1 MAPVFFEL
9 GRVRTDPG
17 TAPARGLSQSQAFGG
32 GRSNGGERSRFPR
45 TTWVGPDPWP
55 GIGRTHRQGIQPMLK
70 ITVEGYVR
78 RSKEDSTPTRTLKLE
93 GKLIGPWVE
102 ELERVWNAVTSEQA
116 AKHVVV
122 DLCDVLFV

>member
-1 MAPVFFEL
+1 
-9 GRVRTDPG
+9 
-17 TAPARGLSQSQAFGG
+17 
-32 GRSNGGERSRFPR
+32 
-45 TTWVGPDPWP
+45 
-55 GIGRTHRQGIQPMLK
+55 MLK

-122 DLCDVLFV
+122 DLCDVLFVDAEGRKLLERMYQQGARLEASGCVMNSFIEEIERGCKRR